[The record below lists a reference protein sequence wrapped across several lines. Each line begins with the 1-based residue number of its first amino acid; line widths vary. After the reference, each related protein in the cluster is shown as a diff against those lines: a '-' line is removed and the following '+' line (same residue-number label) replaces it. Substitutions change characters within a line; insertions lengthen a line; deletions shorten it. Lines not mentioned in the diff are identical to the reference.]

1 MHLSFRIAWASA
13 FFISVALFYAPL
25 AYGCAR
31 PDMLPTL
38 YALAIAGIA
47 CGISSLVL
55 DGSWRVIP
63 LPVLACSAAVL
74 IQGWWIAHNPVL
86 PSIIEANGGVLQT
99 TLFHIFRLSNAS
111 MLLTTILLG
120 VFLVL
125 CGLFQH
131 PALRRFILLSA
142 AGSGILVCLVGV
154 TLKTVGAPLMRYI
167 WKPLDIYWNDF
178 AFFRYHGNA
187 GAFLNLVWPLILVF
201 TRRAYTPAGG
211 GVRKFVWTIASVLCA
226 AALVLNSSKAAL
238 VIGLLIVPWPFMTRL
253 MRLNKFTLTFL
264 AVACVLAVA
273 IMLAASS
280 KVTTDPAFERLMKQ
294 DEVSDSLHGR
304 LDSYEDDLSG
314 VPDAGFFGYGPGM
327 FQVAFPYQFSAMRN
341 VGLPMRDYAHED
353 YIQTV
358 LEWGWFGTL
367 CWSVIVFGGL
377 YRAFHIYGQRE
388 YFTSKT
394 ERHLLLAAILG
405 VLGTLAQALIDFPL
419 QIASLRLFF
428 LVLLALCWASPAL
441 LTLPERDPRRTRKKL
456 YVPEELAAASKK

>member
-1 MHLSFRIAWASA
+1 MNLPSRIAWASA

-38 YALAIAGIA
+38 YGLSIAGIVFGVVSFA
-47 CGISSLVL
+47 M
-55 DGSWRVIP
+55 DGSWRTIP
-63 LPVLACSAAVL
+63 KTVFICATALL
-74 IQGWWIAHNPVL
+74 IQGWWVAHNPVI
-86 PSIIEANGGVLQT
+86 PTMIEANGGMLQT
-99 TLFHIFRLSNAS
+99 PLHRIFFLSRES
-111 MLLTTILLG
+111 MELTTVLLG

-131 PALRRFILLSA
+131 AALRRFILLSA
-142 AGSGILVCLVGV
+142 AGSGILTCVVGV

-201 TRRAYTPAGG
+201 TRRAYTPTG
-211 GVRKFVWTIASVLCA
+211 GVFRKVVWTIASVLCA
-226 AALVLNSSKAAL
+226 AALVLNASKAAL
-238 VIGLLIVPWPFMTRL
+238 VIGLLILPWPFMTRL
-253 MRLNKFTLTFL
+253 LRLNRATLIFF
-264 AVACVLAVA
+264 AVIGVLAIAGALTV
-273 IMLAASS
+273 SS
-280 KVTTDPAFERLMKQ
+280 KVATDAAFERLTNRH
-294 DEVSDSLHGR
+294 EVSDSLRGR
-304 LDSYEDDLSG
+304 IDSYEEDLSA
-314 VPDAGFFGYGPGM
+314 VPEAGLFGYGPGM
-327 FQVAFPYQFSAMRN
+327 FQVAFPYQDSPMRN

-358 LEWGWFGTL
+358 IEWGWFGTFW
-367 CWSVIVFGGL
+367 WSLLVFGGL
-377 YRAFHIYGQRE
+377 YRAFHVYGERA

-405 VLGTLAQALIDFPL
+405 VLGTLAQASIDFPL

-428 LVLLALCWASPAL
+428 LVLLALCWASPGL
-441 LTLPERDPRRTRKKL
+441 LTIPERKSRREAKRL
-456 YVPEELAAASKK
+456 YVPAALAAKG